1 MLQFIHEGTLMILG
15 HDIHQCTRADFVPI
29 LFVVIILVIL
39 PILLVNEHDIHMT
52 HPPLLLVIVRRSLL
66 LFLNDLLLVEMIHL
80 IAIIFIMRVDCAAEH
95 TDKVS
100 KKPEKVF

>member
-1 MLQFIHEGTLMILG
+1 MILG
-15 HDIHQCTRADFVPI
+15 HDIHKCTRADFVPI

-39 PILLVNEHDIHMT
+39 PILLVNEHDVHMT

-66 LFLNDLLLVEMIHL
+66 LLLNDLLLVEMLRL
-80 IAIIFIMRVDCAAEH
+80 IAIILIMRVDCAAEH

-100 KKPEKVF
+100 KKPENVF